1 VGAVSQRHSEAPL
14 GSATRKRSTGRSD
27 SIRSMGMQQHYMNPP
42 LPTAESGGHYD
53 VYSGRAVRLC
63 EEES

>member
-1 VGAVSQRHSEAPL
+1 M
-14 GSATRKRSTGRSD
+14 D
-27 SIRSMGMQQHYMNPP
+27 MQQHYMNPP
-42 LPTAESGGHYD
+42 IPTAESGDHYD

>member
-1 VGAVSQRHSEAPL
+1 
-14 GSATRKRSTGRSD
+14 
-27 SIRSMGMQQHYMNPP
+27 MGKQQHYMNPP
-42 LPTAESGGHYD
+42 IPTAESGGHYD